1 VDEHDSERKIQ
12 LDLAGRPDLG
22 SHRVNHEIN
31 YQASQQGLQQG
42 FPAVSGGVEYA
53 VATFV
58 KKVLDFVF
66 PEKEGCVLCG
76 RLGDSRYSKEVF
88 FALICGD
95 CLSRIPFVQEPIC
108 DICGRPL
115 RGRAVDTSEQECR
128 TGTRDASEHD
138 RQRGAGNRGFLKPQE
153 SLDHGVVTSGAKRV
167 ASGAPGPSGAPGLSG
182 ALRRSDTS
190 GKMLCTDCKSRG
202 RFFMRARTFGTYDGV
217 LKELIREFKFH
228 GRRDLAEG
236 LGVLMAREVSRDVS
250 MRRCDIIVPVPLH
263 PIRLA
268 ERGYNQAELLAKEV
282 GFCFGIRVENCIE
295 RLIRPGEQ
303 SRLGRQLRK
312 DHIRGAFTVAYPAKV
327 AGKRVL
333 LVDDVITT
341 GNTANECAR
350 VLLRAGAA
358 EVYVIAAAISPYEPE
373 WIIH

>member
-1 VDEHDSERKIQ
+1 MDEHDSERKIQ

-76 RLGDSRYSKEVF
+76 EAEIQDILKRF

-128 TGTRDASEHD
+128 TG
-138 RQRGAGNRGFLKPQE
+138 
-153 SLDHGVVTSGAKRV
+153 
-167 ASGAPGPSGAPGLSG
+167 
-182 ALRRSDTS
+182 LR
-190 GKMLCTDCKSRG
+190 CV
-202 RFFMRARTFGTYDGV
+202 RARSS
-217 LKELIREFKFH
+217 
-228 GRRDLAEG
+228 EG
-236 LGVLMAREVSRDVS
+236 CR
-250 MRRCDIIVPVPLH
+250 
-263 PIRLA
+263 
-268 ERGYNQAELLAKEV
+268 
-282 GFCFGIRVENCIE
+282 
-295 RLIRPGEQ
+295 
-303 SRLGRQLRK
+303 
-312 DHIRGAFTVAYPAKV
+312 
-327 AGKRVL
+327 
-333 LVDDVITT
+333 
-341 GNTANECAR
+341 
-350 VLLRAGAA
+350 
-358 EVYVIAAAISPYEPE
+358 
-373 WIIH
+373 